1 MHIVL
6 LRTLLPRLATNR
18 LVIVVI
24 RHTGV
29 ALLAGI
35 GARLG
40 GDLYEAFKKL
50 VQKSPPETQEDSAA
64 KAPPNTK

>member
-1 MHIVL
+1 
-6 LRTLLPRLATNR
+6 
-18 LVIVVI
+18 VVI

-40 GDLYEAFKKL
+40 GDLYDVFKKR
-50 VQKSPPETQEDSAA
+50 VRESPAESPEDTAA
-64 KAPPNTK
+64 KAPSNTK